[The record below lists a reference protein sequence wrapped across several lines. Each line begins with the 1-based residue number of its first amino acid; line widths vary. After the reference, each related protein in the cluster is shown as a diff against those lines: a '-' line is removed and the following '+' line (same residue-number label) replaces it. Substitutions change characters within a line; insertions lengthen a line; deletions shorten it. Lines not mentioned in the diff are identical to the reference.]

1 MQIFGDYHTHTTFS
15 HGKGTVLE
23 NALAAQKMGLKE
35 IGIADHG
42 FGHILYGMDKSAL
55 PKLRAE
61 IENATAQT
69 GVRVLLGVEANF
81 VSLSGD
87 IDIAP
92 ADIEKFDFI
101 LVGQHRF
108 VKAHWAD
115 KFGFLLPNILGIK
128 SKKMREK
135 NTKAIINAMEK
146 YPIDAITHPKH
157 GMAIDVLAVA
167 KKAVETNTMIELN
180 AKRMLFSREE
190 IAQMT
195 QMGVMFLISSDA
207 HSPEKI
213 GRVENILQVVEEYNI
228 PESQV
233 ANLNKLPT
241 FKRKKL

>member
-23 NALAAQKMGLKE
+23 NALAAQVLGLKE

-42 FGHILYGMDKSAL
+42 FGHILYGLDKAAL

-61 IENATAQT
+61 IEDATAQT

-81 VSLSGD
+81 VSPNGD

-108 VKAHWAD
+108 VKACWAD
-115 KFGFLLPNILGIK
+115 KLGFLLPNILGIK

-135 NTKAIINAMEK
+135 NTRAIIAAMEK

-157 GMAIDVLAVA
+157 GMEIDVLAVA

-213 GRVENILQVVEEYNI
+213 GRVENILQVVKEYNI

-233 ANLNKLPT
+233 ANLNKIPT

>member
-23 NALAAQKMGLKE
+23 NAHAAQEMGLKE
-35 IGIADHG
+35 LGIADHG
-42 FGHILYGMDKSAL
+42 FGHILYGMDKRDL

-81 VSLSGD
+81 ISPNGD

-108 VKAHWAD
+108 VKARFAD

-135 NTKAIINAMEK
+135 NTNAIIRAMEK
-146 YPIDAITHPKH
+146 YPIDASH
-157 GMAIDVLAVA
+157 
-167 KKAVETNTMIELN
+167 
-180 AKRMLFSREE
+180 R
-190 IAQMT
+190 
-195 QMGVMFLISSDA
+195 
-207 HSPEKI
+207 
-213 GRVENILQVVEEYNI
+213 
-228 PESQV
+228 
-233 ANLNKLPT
+233 
-241 FKRKKL
+241 

>member
-1 MQIFGDYHTHTTFS
+1 MGIITHTTFS

-23 NALAAQKMGLKE
+23 NAHAAQEMGLKE
-35 IGIADHG
+35 LGIADHG
-42 FGHILYGMDKSAL
+42 FGHILYGMDKRDL

-69 GVRVLLGVEANF
+69 GVHVLLGVEANF
-81 VSLSGD
+81 ISPKGD
-87 IDIAP
+87 IDISP

-108 VKAHWAD
+108 VKARFAD

-135 NTKAIINAMEK
+135 NTNAIIAAMEK
-146 YPIDAITHPKH
+146 YPIDAITPPKH

-180 AKRMLFSREE
+180 ASKMLFSREE
-190 IAQMT
+190 ITKMC

-207 HSPEKI
+207 HHPEKI
-213 GRVENILQVVEEYNI
+213 GRVENILKVVKEYNI

>member
-23 NALAAQKMGLKE
+23 NAHAAQEMGRKE
-35 IGIADHG
+35 LGIADHG
-42 FGHILYGMDKSAL
+42 FGHILYGMDKRDL

-81 VSLSGD
+81 VSPNGD

-108 VKAHWAD
+108 VKARFAD

-135 NTKAIINAMEK
+135 NTNAIIRAMEK

-180 AKRMLFSREE
+180 ASKMLFSREE
-190 IAQMT
+190 ISQMINL
-195 QMGVMFLISSDA
+195 GVMFLISSDA
-207 HSPEKI
+207 HTPEKI
-213 GRVENILQVVEEYNI
+213 GCVENMLKVVKEYNI
-228 PESQV
+228 PEIQV

>member
-15 HGKGTVLE
+15 HGKGTVFE
-23 NALAAQKMGLKE
+23 NAIAAQKLGLKE
-35 IGIADHG
+35 LGIADHG
-42 FGHILYGMDKSAL
+42 FGHILYGMDKAAM

-61 IENATAQT
+61 IDIAAAQT

-81 VSLSGD
+81 VSPNGD

-92 ADIEKFDFI
+92 EDIEKFDFI

-108 VKAHWAD
+108 VKSRLLD
-115 KFGFLLPNILGIK
+115 KFGFFLPNILKIK

-135 NTKAIINAMEK
+135 NTNAIIRAMEK

-167 KKAVETNTMIELN
+167 KKAVETYTMIELN
-180 AKRMLFSREE
+180 ASKMLFSREE
-190 IAQMT
+190 IEQMVEI
-195 QMGVMFLISSDA
+195 GVMFLISSDA
-207 HSPEKI
+207 HRPEKI
-213 GRVENILQVVEEYNI
+213 GRVENMLATLKEYNI